1 MVSSAL
7 FLRRQKEKMSMD
19 LFSFKELYECFLKIT
34 YPLEVAGRQYE
45 VGEVIA
51 KFDKIQIAG
60 LQELSRLATAN
71 GGFDNR
77 AHVFWQETKEI
88 ALNFS
93 QGVFS
98 KLHFALLSNSRLLN
112 IATGNIILVSKEEE
126 KESSELG
133 VISLSEIPKQNLFV
147 YNKDTGEKLT
157 YSVTGDK
164 ELTITTGFTTV
175 IVDYEYEY
183 DNGGQVVKIGQ
194 SLIPGYLTLEGK
206 TRVKDDN
213 TGQTVTGII
222 KIPKLKLMSDLSM
235 RLGSQAQ
242 PVGAN
247 FSAVGVPVGSRGN
260 TYVSEFYFLNNDIDS
275 DL

>member
-1 MVSSAL
+1 MSS
-7 FLRRQKEKMSMD
+7 E

-34 YPLEVAGRQYE
+34 YPIEIAGQQYE

-51 KFDKIQIAG
+51 KFDKIQIANF
-60 LQELSRLATAN
+60 QEYKKFITAN

-77 AHVFWQETKEI
+77 SRIFWESTKEI
-88 ALNFS
+88 SLNFS

-98 KLHFALLSNSRLLN
+98 KLHFALLNNSKLLKFSNESVL
-112 IATGNIILVSKEEE
+112 ITKQEEL
-126 KESSELG
+126 ESDEFG
-133 VISLSEIPKQNLFV
+133 VVTLTEVPKTNLFI
-147 YNKDTGEKLT
+147 YKKSNGEKLT
-157 YSVTGDK
+157 YTATGDK
-164 ELTITTGFTTV
+164 ELTISDTYTNV
-175 IVDYEYEY
+175 IVNYEYEY
-183 DNGGQVVKIGQ
+183 DGGGSVLKIGQ
-194 SLIPGYLTLEGK
+194 NLIPGYLSFEGK

-213 TGQTVTGII
+213 TGQTITGVI

-242 PVGAN
+242 PVGAS
-247 FSAVGVPVGSRGN
+247 FSAVGVPVGSKGN

>member
-1 MVSSAL
+1 
-7 FLRRQKEKMSMD
+7 MSIN

-34 YPLEVAGRQYE
+34 YPLEIAGRKYE

-60 LQELSRLATAN
+60 LQELSKIVTAN

-77 AHVFWQETKEI
+77 AHVFWHETKEVV
-88 ALNFS
+88 LNFS

-98 KLHFALLSNSRLLN
+98 KLHFALLSNSKLLN
-112 IATGNIILVSKEEE
+112 VTAGTTILISKEEE
-126 KESSELG
+126 RESNEFG
-133 VISLSEIPKQNLFV
+133 VISLSEIPKINLFV
-147 YNKDTGEKLT
+147 YKKDTGEKLT
-157 YSVTGDK
+157 YSVTGNK
-164 ELTITTGFTTV
+164 ELTIATGFTTV
-175 IVDYEYEY
+175 IVNYEYEY
-183 DNGGQVVKIGQ
+183 SNGGQLIKIGQ
-194 SLIPGYLTLEGK
+194 NLIPGYLTFEGK